1 MDQGISHP
9 RVAPADH
16 FNPAKDRLAELIH
29 HVTTLRK
36 QMPLRCRLESGAH
49 NGVIA
54 AGAALVAY
62 VPVRALGMSQ
72 GFWSAVTAIAV
83 VQSEFTV
90 TRTTAR
96 DQFVGAALGGLAALL
111 VLLIFGQHLSA
122 YVLAVVVAVMTC
134 SALNVASA
142 SHLAAI
148 TATIILLVPRV
159 SSPVRT
165 VLSRVAE
172 VGWGVLVAI
181 SVVWLTERL
190 HPSGASL
197 MRQISRGKSNA

>member
-1 MDQGISHP
+1 L
-9 RVAPADH
+9 V
-16 FNPAKDRLAELIH
+16 H

-36 QMPLRCRLESGAH
+36 QMPLRCRLVSGAH
-49 NGVIA
+49 NGVMA
-54 AGAALVAY
+54 AGAAVLAY
-62 VPVRALGMSQ
+62 VPVQMLGLSQ

-83 VQSEFTV
+83 VQSEFSV

-96 DQFVGAALGGLAALL
+96 DQVVGAALGGLTGL
-111 VLLIFGQHLSA
+111 VIVLIFGEHLSA

-134 SALNVASA
+134 SILNVASA

-148 TATIILLVPRV
+148 TATIILLVPHV
-159 SSPVRT
+159 GSAVRM

-181 SVVWLTERL
+181 STVWLTER
-190 HPSGASL
+190 
-197 MRQISRGKSNA
+197 